1 MELATKHPMVSAP
14 RLPFR
19 HSPAPAINRCDTVAH
34 HNRIVVDL
42 FANGARTPASKRRQA
57 TKGR

>member
-42 FANGARTPASKRRQA
+42 FATGARTPAS
-57 TKGR
+57 